1 MKNFKRAAAILGV
14 VVLLAVCC
22 LPMIF
27 AFGSGDNAQ
36 GNFKAAVGTVILV
49 PVLAYVF
56 LMVYK
61 LLKKENKE
69 AEGEVKNIIFDVG
82 QVLVSYDW
90 ESYLKAFHFS
100 AEEEK
105 LIAEKVFKSQIW
117 NERDRGLFP
126 EEEYRKQFI
135 AELPAEYEADVK
147 RVIEESG
154 KTIGIKDYA
163 ETWTSY
169 LKSQGYEVSKA
180 GDGIEGL
187 EVLKKEKIHLAIVD
201 VMMPRMDGIHMV
213 MRLRKEYDF
222 PVIMLSAKSEEV
234 DKIMG
239 LNMGADDYVTKPFQ
253 PMELLARVNSHL
265 RRYARFMQ
273 MANARDEEQ
282 NQNVYT
288 IRGLEL
294 NENTREVR
302 VDGELVKMTPIEFKI
317 LSLLIRNPGRVFSA
331 DEIYERVWNESAINT
346 DTVMVH
352 VRNIREKIEY
362 NPKEPKYLKVV
373 WGVGYKIE
381 KNA

>member
-1 MKNFKRAAAILGV
+1 MKNFKRIAAVFGV

-154 KTIGIKDYA
+154 KAIGIKDYA

-169 LKSQGYEVSKA
+169 LKSQGYHLYILSNYSQFMLDQTRPGKMPF
-180 GDGIEGL
+180 
-187 EVLKKEKIHLAIVD
+187 LKN
-201 VMMPRMDGIHMV
+201 MDGVIFSCEVQQIKPEADIYETLLSRFGLKPEESVFLDDRPENCEAARKLGIH
-213 MRLRKEYDF
+213 
-222 PVIMLSAKSEEV
+222 A
-234 DKIMG
+234 
-239 LNMGADDYVTKPFQ
+239 
-253 PMELLARVNSHL
+253 
-265 RRYARFMQ
+265 
-273 MANARDEEQ
+273 
-282 NQNVYT
+282 
-288 IRGLEL
+288 
-294 NENTREVR
+294 
-302 VDGELVKMTPIEFKI
+302 IEFHDLKQAAKE
-317 LSLLIRNPGRVFSA
+317 L
-331 DEIYERVWNESAINT
+331 
-346 DTVMVH
+346 
-352 VRNIREKIEY
+352 EK
-362 NPKEPKYLKVV
+362 L
-373 WGVGYKIE
+373 GVK
-381 KNA
+381 